1 MPWMLEY
8 LAITTCDDDALVD
21 LSVRESKDHPG
32 MVNVSVVH
40 RKTGLEQRGWKG
52 FSSGDL

>member
-1 MPWMLEY
+1 MLEY
-8 LAITTCDDDALVD
+8 LAVTTCDDDALVD